1 MKERQQRIY
10 EILNKQGNATVE
22 QLKHAVFASDAT
34 IRRDLKKME
43 QQGLLMRVWGGAV
56 SANKV
61 NCDPPAFVRNNT
73 NINAKKRIAYNAIGL
88 LKNNSSVFLPSGTT
102 VTQFSRLLDAFEN
115 LTVIT
120 TCPDII
126 DILKSNSSARVIS
139 LGGELYEGYDFAG
152 ALTVNNIDNFNADFL
167 FFSCSGIT
175 ANGFSSNDEVRL
187 DIIQKMQKNS
197 AKTVLLADT
206 SKIGKKFIYKGFGFE
221 NIDYVIMEKQPED
234 KELIKTLGKKLI
246 TTKTDKTTH

>member
-1 MKERQQRIY
+1 MKERHQKIY

-22 QLKHAVFASDAT
+22 QLKYAVYASDAT

-73 NINAKKRIAYNAIGL
+73 NINAKKKIAHNAIRL
-88 LKNNSSVFLPSGTT
+88 LKNNSSIFLPSGTT
-102 VTQFSRLLDAFEN
+102 VTQLSRLLDAFDN
-115 LTVIT
+115 LTAIT

-126 DILKSNSSARVIS
+126 DILKSNPSARVIS

-152 ALTVNNIDNFNADFL
+152 TLTANNIDNFNADYL
-167 FFSCSGIT
+167 FFSCSGLT
-175 ANGFSSNDEVRL
+175 VDGFTSNDSIRL
-187 DIIQKMQKNS
+187 DIIRKMQKNS
-197 AKTVLLADT
+197 AKTILLADS
-206 SKIGKKFIYKGFGFE
+206 SKVGQKYIYKGFGFE
-221 NIDYVIMEKQPED
+221 NIDYVLMEKQPDD
-234 KELIKTLGKKLI
+234 KELVKTLGNKLI
-246 TTKTDKTTH
+246 TTPTDKFMI

>member
-1 MKERQQRIY
+1 MKERQKKIY
-10 EILNKQGNATVE
+10 DILDRKGNATVE
-22 QLKHAVFASDAT
+22 ELKRAVFASDAT

-56 SANKV
+56 SANKE

-73 NINAKKRIAYNAIGL
+73 NINAKKRIAHNAIGL
-88 LKNNSSVFLPSGTT
+88 LRNNLSVFLPSGTT
-102 VTQFSRLLDAFEN
+102 VTQFSRLFDSFEN

-126 DILKSNSSARVIS
+126 DILKSKSSVKVIS

-152 ALTVNNIDNFNADFL
+152 ALTGNNIDNFYADL
-167 FFSCSGIT
+167 LCFSCSGLT
-175 ANGFSSNDEVRL
+175 ADGFTSNDAVRL
-187 DIIQKMQKNS
+187 DIIRKMQKCS

-206 SKIGKKFIYKGFGFE
+206 SKVGKRFIYKGFGFE
-221 NIDYVIMEKQPED
+221 FIDHVIMEKLPDD
-234 KELIKTLGKKLI
+234 KELVKVLGKKLI
-246 TTKTDKTTH
+246 TTKIEIA

>member
-43 QQGLLMRVWGGAV
+43 QQGLLLRMWGGAV

-61 NCDPPAFVRNNT
+61 NCDPPAFVRNNS
-73 NINAKKRIAYNAIGL
+73 NINAKKKIALHAIGL
-88 LKNNSSVFLPSGTT
+88 LKNNVSVFLPSGTT
-102 VTQFSRLLDAFEN
+102 VTQFSRLLGSCEN

-126 DILKSNSSARVIS
+126 DILKSNPSARVIS

-167 FFSCSGIT
+167 FFSCSGLT
-175 ANGFSSNDEVRL
+175 ADGFSSNDEIRL

-197 AKTVLLADT
+197 AKTVLLVDT
-206 SKIGKKFIYKGFGFE
+206 SKINKKYIYKGFGFE
-221 NIDYVIMEKQPED
+221 KIDYVIMEKQPDE
-234 KELIKTLGKKLI
+234 KELVQALGKKLI
-246 TTKTDKTTH
+246 TTKVDKSIY